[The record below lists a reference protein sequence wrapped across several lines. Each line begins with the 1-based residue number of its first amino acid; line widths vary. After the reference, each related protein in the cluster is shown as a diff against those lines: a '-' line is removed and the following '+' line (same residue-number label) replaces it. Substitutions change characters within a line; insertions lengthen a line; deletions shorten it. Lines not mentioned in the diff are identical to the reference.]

1 MQVDVINTSKEKV
14 STIELPDEVF
24 AAEVNEALMWE
35 QVKAQRASRRR
46 GTHSTKTRANVRGGG
61 AKPFKQKGTG
71 NARQGTSRSPLNRG
85 GGVIFGPSPKY
96 YFKKV
101 NAKTKQLAFKCVL
114 SEKVKNDALKV
125 ADSIDLKT
133 GKTKDFVQ
141 FLTSNKLDSQKITIV
156 VSTVNENLMLA
167 SRNIQYVKV
176 VKASS
181 CSVADLMNNDTLL
194 LDASALAVM
203 SDRFG
208 DKK

>member
-1 MQVDVINTSKEKV
+1 MKIKSIDNSKDYSLSDSVFKVPMNDQAVYQCVIA
-14 STIELPDEVF
+14 ELTN
-24 AAEVNEALMWE
+24 AR
-35 QVKAQRASRRR
+35 Q
-46 GTHSTKTRANVRGGG
+46 GTRSTKNRSLVSGGG
-61 AKPFKQKGTG
+61 KKPFKQKGTG

-176 VKASS
+176 VK
-181 CSVADLMNNDTLL
+181 V
-194 LDASALAVM
+194 V
-203 SDRFG
+203 
-208 DKK
+208 K